1 MLCCC
6 IYDTVSSISRKKNYQ
21 LTVLLGNNTI
31 LLPTMEVVNLLALG
45 SLVVVAQHVWELV
58 KQDLEAKA
66 ILFTF
71 ICLADILKRV
81 NFTKLQ
87 QSASLFQKTTRTLY
101 HCLRKLQTSVHGPTC
116 QLHSDPFS
124 YVRLT
129 GRANHKSCKIFKQRV
144 RLVVV
149 L

>member
-1 MLCCC
+1 MIHIEIIWFITIC
-6 IYDTVSSISRKKNYQ
+6 SSIIFYSNCFVVAFMIPSLPFLEKKNYQ

-101 HCLRKLQTSVHGPTC
+101 LCLRKLQILCTVPPVSFIVTLSHM
-116 QLHSDPFS
+116 
-124 YVRLT
+124 
-129 GRANHKSCKIFKQRV
+129 
-144 RLVVV
+144 
-149 L
+149 